1 MIAKSILNVLIA
13 WWSLGRGARFIV
25 NCLRALS
32 AFNPCPPCSSF
43 AVNMRSVLG
52 VLAYFPLIF
61 IRAAGV
67 RQC

>member
-1 MIAKSILNVLIA
+1 MHAKSILNIFII
-13 WWSLGRGARFIV
+13 WWSLGP
-25 NCLRALS
+25 LS
-32 AFNPCPPCSSF
+32 VHDPRPPCSSI
-43 AVNMRSVLG
+43 AVKMRSVLG